1 MLLICLRQHV
11 FPLLYR
17 LHYCLYKVRHFDM
30 GEICSGIAFT
40 LRFAK
45 QVTLYKHC
53 QEEHMDVHNVDITY
67 LKLGGKELDYKP
79 LCV

>member
-1 MLLICLRQHV
+1 
-11 FPLLYR
+11 
-17 LHYCLYKVRHFDM
+17 M
-30 GEICSGIAFT
+30 GEIYSGIAFT

-45 QVTLYKHC
+45 QVTLFKHC
-53 QEEHMDVHNVDITY
+53 QEEHMDVHNVDITC